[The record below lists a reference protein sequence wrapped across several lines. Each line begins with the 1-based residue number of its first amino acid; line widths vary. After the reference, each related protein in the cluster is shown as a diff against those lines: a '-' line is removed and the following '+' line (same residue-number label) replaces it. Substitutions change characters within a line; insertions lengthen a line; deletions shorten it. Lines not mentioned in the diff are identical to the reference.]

1 MSIEVIRPGMLSI
14 IQDEGRTGYR
24 KYGVPSGGVMDTFAA
39 RTANMLVGNPREAA
53 VLEMT
58 LSGPELRFRETQLIA
73 LCGADM
79 SAMVDGKPVPL
90 WRPVVIRQDS
100 VLRIGSC
107 RSGMRG
113 YIAFAGGVE
122 VPRTMSSRST
132 DLKTGFGG
140 LDGRPLRAGDRLFTR
155 EGSRAAHA
163 LLHVMAKRA
172 KEQGEG
178 MAATSWRLSEY
189 EIPGYR
195 ADPVLRVMPGK
206 DHGEFA
212 EESLHQFYRD
222 RYMVTSESDRMG
234 YRLKGAALE
243 LARKAD
249 RLSEAVAYGTVQV
262 PPDGQPIVLMADHQT
277 VGGYPVIAQI
287 ARVDLPLLAQARPG
301 SRVAFARVSHE
312 EAQQLLLH
320 QEKSMRQAEMWI
332 RRKMSEM
339 GNER

>member
-58 LSGPELRFRETQLIA
+58 LSGPELRFRETRLIA

-107 RSGMRG
+107 RLGMRG

-122 VPRTMSSRST
+122 VPRTMGSRST

-155 EGSRAAHA
+155 EGSGAAHA

-172 KEQGEG
+172 KEQGKE
-178 MAATSWRLSEY
+178 W
-189 EIPGYR
+189 P
-195 ADPVLRVMPGK
+195 PLRGASPSMKFLAIAPILFCGLCLKK
-206 DHGEFA
+206 DHGEFT

-262 PPDGQPIVLMADHQT
+262 PRMA
-277 VGGYPVIAQI
+277 
-287 ARVDLPLLAQARPG
+287 
-301 SRVAFARVSHE
+301 SRSC
-312 EAQQLLLH
+312 
-320 QEKSMRQAEMWI
+320 
-332 RRKMSEM
+332 
-339 GNER
+339 